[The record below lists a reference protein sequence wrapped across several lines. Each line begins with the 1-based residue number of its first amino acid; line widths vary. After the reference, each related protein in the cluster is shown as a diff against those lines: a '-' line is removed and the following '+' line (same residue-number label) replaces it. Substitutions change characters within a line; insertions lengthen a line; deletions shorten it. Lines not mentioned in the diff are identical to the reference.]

1 MTNSIEQGGREVL
14 YRHLYRMGEANEWA
28 EQLGL
33 GTRFRAFKSP
43 NGDITCH
50 VYEGRTFDREIS
62 LDLFEKRYGTLKGR
76 WNNVVAFQHKDEE
89 ETKADAKNKG
99 GAATPAEAP
108 HALTREQQEKRQQE
122 IRAALLNTIH
132 LTQTLKEQLKILDK
146 RAPSL
151 TPFVIE

>member
-1 MTNSIEQGGREVL
+1 
-14 YRHLYRMGEANEWA
+14 MGEANEWA

-33 GTRFRAFKSP
+33 STRFRAFKSK
-43 NGDITCH
+43 NGGITCH
-50 VYEGRTFDREIS
+50 VYEGRTFEKELS
-62 LDLFEKRYGTLKGR
+62 LDLFEKRYGSLKGR
-76 WNNVVAFQHKDEE
+76 WNQVVAFKNQDEAE
-89 ETKADAKNKG
+89 EKKSDPPAG
-99 GAATPAEAP
+99 SGAAPAEVP
-108 HALTREQQEKRQQE
+108 HALSREAQERRQQE